1 MMCDL
6 FCPKHYIIFL
16 LLGTSSVLSTGKCFI
31 LRCVTGTCSCLD
43 ERVINPKRFD
53 RMADL
58 QTIHQQ
64 SNYLVSVA
72 INLEKHVPYAYK
84 GGNRRIKSP
93 GYVRDAHKSSF

>member
-16 LLGTSSVLSTGKCFI
+16 LLGTSFVLSTGKCFI
-31 LRCVTGTCSCLD
+31 VRRVTGTCGCLD
-43 ERVINPKRFD
+43 ESVVNPKRFD
-53 RMADL
+53 RMFDL

-84 GGNRRIKSP
+84 GGNRRILSP